1 MEQENNPHYGLNHT
15 NIDLPHDPPYLVVV
29 KHDDRCCCGADAE
42 DRRACV
48 KRILDV
54 LPRMATS
61 SLMPVRRIQVLHK
74 IQKLVMC
81 HMALK
86 HWAVESAKHRVF
98 HLVAR
103 DSDCHELE
111 PATQP
116 HPVCDPPLSVCHC
129 WVIGWVS
136 TEDIKETPSKFA
148 EHRIKVC
155 QELGNRV
162 GCAGTGG
169 REARAEGRGG
179 GAGGVYTFVSAR
191 CFAVE

>member
-1 MEQENNPHYGLNHT
+1 
-15 NIDLPHDPPYLVVV
+15 
-29 KHDDRCCCGADAE
+29 
-42 DRRACV
+42 
-48 KRILDV
+48 
-54 LPRMATS
+54 
-61 SLMPVRRIQVLHK
+61 
-74 IQKLVMC
+74 
-81 HMALK
+81 MALK